1 MREGFSLG
9 RLSDCARMIRKT
21 VRLIPL
27 PCLPGWMAWLSAAAS
42 LDVHPNTF
50 RYRLR
55 RAAEIAEISLND
67 AEQRFA
73 AMLKLR
79 LARPVR

>member
-1 MREGFSLG
+1 MVG
-9 RLSDCARMIRKT
+9 KT

-27 PCLPGWMAWLSAAAS
+27 PCPPGWMAWLSASAS
-42 LDVHPNTF
+42 LDVHPNTLRF
-50 RYRLR
+50 RLR

-67 AEQRFA
+67 AEQRYA

-79 LARPVR
+79 PARPVR